1 MNNEEIIKQ
10 YVPLVYFLGKVWG
23 ENCEIVLHDFRD
35 PDASVVAIANGHLSK
50 REVGGPMTNLL
61 LKVLHN
67 NEDDDYL
74 VNYRAIGPEG
84 KEFRSSTFFIKNGK
98 GKKIGALCVNV
109 DVGKFKLAYE
119 ALGEAFG
126 FSMGTLEEEP
136 KDLQESLYKNTED
149 AVSMLMDEA
158 LKKNMLSFSS
168 MTPDEKLAFIRSL
181 SDSGAFIYK
190 GSVTRV
196 AKVLKVSEP
205 TIYRYISKIKKE
217 L

>member
-10 YVPLVYFLGKVWG
+10 YVPLVHFLGEVWG
-23 ENCEIVLHDFRD
+23 KNCEIVLHDFKD

-67 NEDDDYL
+67 NETKDYFA
-74 VNYRAIGPEG
+74 NYRAIGPEG

-98 GKKIGALCVNV
+98 GKKIGALCINM
-109 DVGKFKLAYE
+109 DIGKFKTAYN

-126 FSMGTLEEEP
+126 FMLQDAEEEQ

-168 MTPDEKLAFIRSL
+168 HDAGRKTGLYQIVIRF
-181 SDSGAFIYK
+181 GRF
-190 GSVTRV
+190 
-196 AKVLKVSEP
+196 
-205 TIYRYISKIKKE
+205 YI
-217 L
+217 